1 MRERLAGR
9 GNEDRAQRGEGG
21 NAPLKRGRE
30 EGWNAPLEGDREE
43 GGNASSESGR
53 KKGRNAAFRAR
64 QRGRRECAFRERQ
77 REKEEAMEK
86 GKREERERPSGR
98 IPDLSLLPVLG
109 GKGWHLQRLRAL
121 GFLTPDFFI
130 WGSGCFYDF
139 LGEELSRFQGL
150 LLSYRGEREILE
162 EMRNLILGRELP
174 LRMRESLGRELRL
187 HFPDGRRFAV
197 RSSAVDED
205 GERHSFAGM
214 MDSVLNLSTEDD
226 YIAALKSCYASCFSE
241 RAMEY
246 RRREGI
252 LRGDLS
258 IAVIFQ
264 EMVEAD
270 FSGVLFTTD
279 PATNDPDELLVS
291 LVPGSGEGLV
301 SGSKDSL
308 DYTVDIL
315 GRLSPCSE
323 EAERAL
329 RGSSLKVFGGK
340 RGPSA
345 SLILRLAELGR
356 AVERSYPKRRARDL
370 EFAVRGDEI
379 YLLQDRLI
387 TAYRQIDKNRARTIL
402 DNANIIESYAGV
414 TTDLT
419 YSFARE
425 VYEKIYRQTLRHF
438 LIPEKEIERIRP
450 ELSHMIVFYENKIY
464 YCLNSWYKMTAL
476 YPGYEK
482 NKSYMEAM
490 MGVKVEW
497 KEPVQK
503 AKLRK
508 ARIYLRF
515 LKRMLR
521 IERDS
526 RNFLRRFERITAPY
540 QAADFE
546 GWENSALKAL
556 YAKLEREILD
566 DFTTPIINDIAA
578 MLSYGS
584 LLSLLR
590 KKRGEDAEMLL
601 GRALSRQGGVESA
614 EQSFA
619 YGELVEKLREDPGG
633 RALFR
638 EHSGKE
644 LSELYKRRG
653 GKEEEE
659 FFSGIRSYIKRF
671 GARSME
677 ELKLETLTLLEDPEP
692 LFSAL
697 KEELWREESGK
708 SERGKSGRI
717 GKSGKAHKKKRGMA
731 GRRERNF
738 SKSMGRMGL
747 SVYLLLRLTK
757 YFIRNRERLRLRR
770 TYIYAIVRRI
780 FLRIGKNLAGEG
792 LISEERDIFF
802 LTKPEIF
809 SWIDGER
816 EDSLDWKERIAGR
829 KKRFS
834 ENREKPA
841 PPRMYFYGE
850 LCPENMLSV
859 SKRSSAAERR
869 RERSASG
876 GRRLC
881 GIPGGGGKIRG
892 EVRIVRRP
900 EDLPE
905 PGFILAAER
914 TDPGWTVLFPRAK
927 ALLIERGSLLSHS
940 AVIAREMGLP
950 VVICVPGLTKK
961 LRDGDRVLVNGTE
974 GWIEI
979 EESREAGEE
988 RSAGSRK

>member
-1 MRERLAGR
+1 MREHPAGR
-9 GNEDRAQRGEGG
+9 GDEDRAQGGKGGNVPLERSREEGG
-21 NAPLKRGRE
+21 NAPSERSG
-30 EGWNAPLEGDREE
+30 EE
-43 GGNASSESGR
+43 GGNASSESSR
-53 KKGRNAAFRAR
+53 KKGRNA
-64 QRGRRECAFRERQ
+64 AFRERQ

-86 GKREERERPSGR
+86 GKREEREKSSGR

-130 WGSGCFYDF
+130 WGSSCFYDF
-139 LGEELSRFQGL
+139 LGEELSHFQEL

-174 LRMRESLGRELRL
+174 LRMRESLDRELRL

-197 RSSAVDED
+197 RSSAIDED

-252 LRGDLS
+252 LREDLS

-291 LVPGSGEGLV
+291 LAEGSGEGLV

-329 RGSSLKVFGGK
+329 EDSSLKAFGGR

-356 AVERSYPKRRARDL
+356 AVERSYPRRRARDL

-387 TAYRQIDKNRARTIL
+387 TAYRKIDKNRARTIL

-526 RNFLRRFERITAPY
+526 RNFLRRFERVTAPY
-540 QAADFE
+540 QGADFE

-619 YGELVEKLREDPGG
+619 YRELVEKLREDPRG

-644 LSELYKRRG
+644 LSELFKRRG
-653 GKEEEE
+653 GKEEEAL
-659 FFSGIRSYIKRF
+659 FSGIRSYIKRF

-697 KEELWREESGK
+697 KEELQREGS
-708 SERGKSGRI
+708 GKSGRN
-717 GKSGKAHKKKRGMA
+717 GKSGKSHKKRRGMA
-731 GRRERNF
+731 GRRERRF
-738 SKSMGRMGL
+738 SKGMGRMGL
-747 SVYLLLRLTK
+747 SAYLLLRLTK

-780 FLRIGKNLAGEG
+780 FLRIGKNLAEEG

-802 LTKPEIF
+802 LRKPEIF

-816 EDSLDWKERIAGR
+816 EDSRGWKERIAGR
-829 KKRFS
+829 KKKFS

-869 RERSASG
+869 RERSTSG
-876 GRRLC
+876 GRRLF

-892 EVRIVRRP
+892 EIRIVRKP

-950 VVICVPGLTKK
+950 VVICVPGLMKK
-961 LRDGDRVLVNGTE
+961 LHDGDRVLVNGTE

-979 EESREAGEE
+979 EESQEAGEE